1 MFSLGFHRYG
11 TRFAILTQAG
21 KSAPRK
27 LGERPMWTPSVRAG
41 ILFAGDFGY
50 DTMQKLALHRNQFKI
65 VFMVREGCAKNGSE
79 RAASGHRHTCSG
91 RFLASDRDHSST
103 ARIDP
108 HARPRKRA
116 IRDREPARGLFF
128 LSGSQR
134 AYRAASRSRRRAIF
148 AATRAPNGSPALPET
163 GQGGEGDARRSD
175 RSCEQR
181 DSGSRLGRILRS
193 GSGRQ
198 RRETHR
204 ANGARHVAR
213 ITDVSP
219 TRGRFSRWICRAIS
233 HDSRQAAF
241 PLARFDD
248 RFRPPFHSARGYQ
261 EKSRRHGSDKN
272 ERLPLAPVGK
282 SGFPRR
288 EQEVSKIARNGFR

>member
-1 MFSLGFHRYG
+1 M
-11 TRFAILTQAG
+11 AG
-21 KSAPRK
+21 
-27 LGERPMWTPSVRAG
+27 
-41 ILFAGDFGY
+41 
-50 DTMQKLALHRNQFKI
+50 
-65 VFMVREGCAKNGSE
+65 EGCAKNGYK

-91 RFLASDRDHSST
+91 RFLASDHDHSST

-108 HARPRKRA
+108 HARPGKRA
-116 IRDREPARGLFF
+116 IRDREPARGLLF

-134 AYRAASRSRRRAIF
+134 AYGAASRSRGRTIF

-163 GQGGEGDARRSD
+163 GQGEGDARRSD

-181 DSGSRLGRILRS
+181 DSGSRRGRILRP

-198 RRETHR
+198 WGETHR
-204 ANGARHVAR
+204 ANGSRHVAR

-233 HDSRQAAF
+233 HDSRQAAL

-248 RFRPPFHSARGYQ
+248 RFGPPFHS
-261 EKSRRHGSDKN
+261 
-272 ERLPLAPVGK
+272 P
-282 SGFPRR
+282 
-288 EQEVSKIARNGFR
+288 

>member
-21 KSAPRK
+21 KSAPCK

-65 VFMVREGCAKNGSE
+65 VSWYGRVVRKMVPNARLQVIGILVLGV
-79 RAASGHRHTCSG
+79 
-91 RFLASDRDHSST
+91 FLLPTVTT
-103 ARIDP
+103 AQ
-108 HARPRKRA
+108 
-116 IRDREPARGLFF
+116 
-128 LSGSQR
+128 QR

-175 RSCEQR
+175 RSCQQR
-181 DSGSRLGRILRS
+181 DSGSGRGRILRP

-198 RRETHR
+198 RGETHR
-204 ANGARHVAR
+204 VNGSRHAAR

-248 RFRPPFHSARGYQ
+248 RFRPPFHS
-261 EKSRRHGSDKN
+261 
-272 ERLPLAPVGK
+272 P
-282 SGFPRR
+282 
-288 EQEVSKIARNGFR
+288 